1 MQGCKRHRKKG
12 FVIIMTRSM
21 SLNYK
26 CKNKQNFLL
35 DSHERERKVTFEAEN
50 GIKEDNLTVSIN
62 AIFGSTSHQTMRI
75 CGNIKKKHV
84 TMLIDLGSTHNFLD
98 PIVAKEQDAQYKLPT
113 S

>member
-1 MQGCKRHRKKG
+1 MQGCKRHVKKG

-35 DSHERERKVTFEAEN
+35 DSHERKRKVTFEAKN
-50 GIKEDNLTVSIN
+50 GIKEDDLTVSIN
-62 AIFGSTSHQTMRI
+62 SIFGSTSHQTMRI

-84 TMLIDLGSTHNFLD
+84 TILIDLGSTDNFLD
-98 PIVAKEQDAQYKLPT
+98 PIVAKE
-113 S
+113 